1 MTDRT
6 STSINV
12 EDDGHGSGAFLQ
24 ADQPWS
30 DAALARLYDAFPF
43 DADLPFYLH
52 LAKETGGRVLEVAC
66 GTGRLLVPLA
76 RAGFDVTGLDRSPHM
91 LEVVREKLAAAGPE
105 VAGRVRLIEG
115 DMRSFAVDG
124 PFDLAILPVKSF
136 AYLVERADQ
145 QSALRCIAAHLCPGG
160 AFALDLLHP
169 RPEWLAQPPGSLR
182 NDLTHEIAER
192 GIVVS
197 RTETAV
203 STDLA
208 AQVRVIRSAYEMIAR
223 DGSVI
228 KRIVEWPFR
237 YTYRFEAE
245 LLLEQAGFTVEH
257 VYGGYRREP
266 FTSDSE
272 VMLFVARRGA

>member
-6 STSINV
+6 GNAIGAS
-12 EDDGHGSGAFLQ
+12 DGHGASPFLQ

-43 DADLPFYLH
+43 DADLPFYLE
-52 LAKETGGRVLEVAC
+52 LAGKTGGQVLEVAC

-76 RAGFDVTGLDRSPHM
+76 RAGYDVTGVDRSPHM
-91 LEVVREKLAAAGPE
+91 LDVVREKLAVAGPD
-105 VAGRVRLIEG
+105 VTGRARLVEG
-115 DMRSFAVDG
+115 DMRSFAADG

-145 QSALRCIAAHLCPGG
+145 QSALRCIAAHLRPGG
-160 AFALDLLHP
+160 VFALDLLHP

-182 NDLTHEIAER
+182 NDLTRSVAER

-208 AQVRVIRSAYEMIAR
+208 AQIRVIRSAYDVIAR
-223 DGSVI
+223 DGSVTR
-228 KRIVEWPFR
+228 RIVEWPFR
-237 YTYRFEAE
+237 YSYRFEAE
-245 LLLEQAGFTVEH
+245 LLLERAGFAVEH
-257 VYGGYRREP
+257 FFGGYRREP

-272 VMLFVARRGA
+272 VMLLVARRNSV